1 MSVYTSVTAHELS
14 AFLTQYDVGELHHFE
29 GISAGIENT
38 NYFVDTECNGERL
51 RFVLT
56 LFETYS
62 KEEMP
67 FFLNLM
73 AHVTRSGVPSASPV
87 ASISGELLLSLNGKP
102 AALVERLNGHDIT
115 QPNEAQ
121 IASVGSAMA
130 KMHRANQNYPEHRPN
145 CRGLA
150 WQQQALLRLIPKLSQ
165 DDAQLIDTEIKH
177 QLSIDRA
184 ALPSGAI
191 HADLF
196 HDNALY
202 NGDELVGIIDFYF
215 ACTDAF
221 TYDMAVTIN
230 DWCKISTDNGAA
242 DESKLRVYLNAY
254 QQQRALTETEKATF
268 VDMLRAAALRF
279 WLSRLFDYHF
289 PRAGEMT
296 HTKDPDEFKRILT
309 DRIERSSYYLS
320 LINERRKP

>member
-1 MSVYTSVTAHELS
+1 MSVYTSVSREEL
-14 AFLTQYDVGELHHFE
+14 AEFLTQYDVGALTHYE

-38 NYFVDTECNGERL
+38 NYFVDTEYNGQTK

-73 AHVTRSGVPSASPV
+73 AHVTRSGVPSASPI
-87 ASISGELLLSLNGKP
+87 ASVSGDLLLSLNGKP

-115 QPNEAQ
+115 RPNEVQ
-121 IASVGSAMA
+121 IASVASAMA
-130 KMHRANQNYPEHRPN
+130 KMHTANLDYPEQRPN

-150 WQQQALLRLIPKLSQ
+150 WQQQALLRLIPKISKE
-165 DDAQLIDTEIKH
+165 DAELIDSEITH
-177 QLSIDRA
+177 QLSVSRET
-184 ALPSGAI
+184 LPSGAI

-196 HDNALY
+196 HDNALFK
-202 NGDELVGIIDFYF
+202 DDTLAGIIDFYF

-221 TYDMAVTIN
+221 LYDVAVTLN
-230 DWCKISTDNGAA
+230 DWCKVSDKNGQL
-242 DESKLRVYLNAY
+242 DEQKTRAYLDAY
-254 QQQRALTETEKATF
+254 ESVRPFTTEERNQLSN
-268 VDMLRAAALRF
+268 MLRAAALRF
-279 WLSRLFDYHF
+279 WLSRLFDFYF

-296 HTKDPDEFKRILT
+296 HTKDPDEFKRMLN
-309 DRIERSSYYLS
+309 DRIERASHYQT
-320 LINERRKP
+320 LIN